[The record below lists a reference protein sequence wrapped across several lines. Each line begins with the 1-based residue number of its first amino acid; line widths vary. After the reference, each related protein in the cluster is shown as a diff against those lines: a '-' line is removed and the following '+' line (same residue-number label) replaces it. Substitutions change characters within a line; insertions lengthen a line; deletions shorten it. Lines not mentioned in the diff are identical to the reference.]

1 MNQPD
6 SPEFTEILNRVPRW
20 HMLTPGADVWWDGDE
35 ILGAKYTDTQEP
47 AWITP
52 TQSVIGKAITTSLPC
67 RRPIPENVRRSEA
80 WFQLLA
86 DVCREHSG
94 NPDYTLVLYACLS
107 QGATISGI
115 FGPDLAGKLGTDDD
129 CEQFMEE
136 GPGAYMRWILGENRP

>member
-20 HMLTPGADVWWDGDE
+20 HMLTPGVDVWRKGDE
-35 ILGAKYTDTQEP
+35 YTYYLAYGKYEKVKP
-47 AWITP
+47 AY
-52 TQSVIGKAITTSLPC
+52 VGKKVDSSFG

-136 GPGAYMRWILGENRP
+136 GPGAYMRWILTDSKEVSR